1 MPREGHQ
8 ACARATSSGGTW
20 RPRCPRESLFES
32 RLAIFGRPP
41 HIPSSPPG
49 SFVTVVNSSLA
60 DALRDRYVLERE
72 LGRGGMATVY
82 LARDLRHDRHVA
94 LKVVLPELGAVL
106 GPDRFLGEIRVTA
119 HLQHPNLL
127 PLFDSG
133 AADGHLWYTMP
144 FIEGESLRA

>member
-1 MPREGHQ
+1 MG
-8 ACARATSSGGTW
+8 TSGGEECSRHSTAYALGDA
-20 RPRCPRESLFES
+20 PRICSVGWCPASETRCTFQSVPL
-32 RLAIFGRPP
+32 
-41 HIPSSPPG
+41 G
-49 SFVTVVNSSLA
+49 SFVTILSSPLA